1 MAHIIISETILTP
14 ALENHR
20 AISLTQWPFKL
31 LFQKYA
37 TGVQLRFLVS
47 TYSESQSLPRDKA
60 GVVGWL
66 RESGILRL
74 LATKTYA

>member
-1 MAHIIISETILTP
+1 MAHIIISETILMP

-20 AISLTQWPFKL
+20 AISLMQWPFKR

-47 TYSESQSLPRDKA
+47 TYLESQSLTSDKA
-60 GVVGWL
+60 GDVGWL
-66 RESGILRL
+66 RESGFLRPP
-74 LATKTYA
+74 ATQTHA